1 MVKTSIKTSITNS
14 KAIPVATKFSVSY
27 VRVST
32 KAQTKEDKSG
42 IERQEQDYL
51 NWLERNPNYRN
62 LDGFEFRDLGVS
74 GRGKNSKYGALS
86 LLLKAAEKGQIP
98 SGTCL
103 VVESMSRLTREAPRE
118 ALIKKEGIYPS
129 NLDQLSTSHLY
140 IKRFI
145 NLVLL

>member
-74 GRGKNSKYGALS
+74 GRGKIAYMEQIKIKTLAKHIRNNLTSNNWIEINDYDLNLYVNLANS
-86 LLLKAAEKGQIP
+86 
-98 SGTCL
+98 
-103 VVESMSRLTREAPRE
+103 
-118 ALIKKEGIYPS
+118 
-129 NLDQLSTSHLY
+129 N
-140 IKRFI
+140 
-145 NLVLL
+145 

>member
-51 NWLERNPNYRN
+51 NFFFSNY
-62 LDGFEFRDLGVS
+62 LYLPQEISYPLLQ
-74 GRGKNSKYGALS
+74 LS
-86 LLLKAAEKGQIP
+86 LRNHNLQSLFQDIQLVSKILKD
-98 SGTCL
+98 
-103 VVESMSRLTREAPRE
+103 V
-118 ALIKKEGIYPS
+118 Y
-129 NLDQLSTSHLY
+129 
-140 IKRFI
+140 
-145 NLVLL
+145 